1 MTIVHRR
8 VFFGKVGT
16 ADRIVKLCREF
27 EKAAK
32 RYGLNIK
39 TTRVMTDY
47 MNGRTDRV
55 AWAWEVDSL
64 ATIEAGLSKMN
75 SDPKGKAEF
84 DRLFGQ
90 LSQLIEYAEVENWS
104 LQ

>member
-1 MTIVHRR
+1 

-16 ADRIVKLCREF
+16 ADKIVGLCREF
-27 EKAAK
+27 EQAA
-32 RYGLNIK
+32 RRWGVPIK

-47 MNGRTDRV
+47 LNGRTDRV

-64 ATIEAGLSKMN
+64 EAIDGAIAKVM
-75 SDPKGKAEF
+75 SDPKGKSEF
-84 DRLFGQ
+84 DRFF
-90 LSQLIEYAEVENWS
+90 SQLAPLIDHAEVENWR

>member
-27 EKAAK
+27 EKAARK
-32 RYGLNIK
+32 YGFNIK

-47 MNGRTDRV
+47 FNGRTDRV

-64 ATIEAGLSKMN
+64 AALDAGMN
-75 SDPKGKAEF
+75 KIMSNSKGKAEF

-90 LSQLIEYAEVENWS
+90 LSQLIDHAEVENWT